1 MNAHLNSDSTTRGSA
16 HRRVLLALLSTSAA
30 FALSLNAV
38 SAQTAPAASPS
49 PSPTVPTDG
58 APPPTA
64 EATVTQAVT
73 QEPESTSTQDIIVT
87 GSRIVRDGYQA
98 PTPMSV
104 IGTEQLATNANA
116 NIAQF
121 VTNLPAF
128 AGSASTRSS
137 TTTGSNGSAG
147 VNSLNLRALG
157 ANRTLVLLDGHRV
170 TPALSTG
177 VVDVNAIP
185 QILISRV
192 DVVTGGASATYGS
205 DAVAG
210 VVNFVLDRSL
220 TGLKGEVSGGATTYG
235 DGENYKISLAGG
247 TKFADDRGHVVVALE
262 QVHDEGIG
270 ANRRDWNR
278 RGVQLLA
285 NPAYTATNGQPQRLI
300 LGNVGYMTSSPGG
313 VVYSGPLRGTAFGQG
328 GQTYQQNYG
337 DIQADPFMRGGDW
350 EQNDLRRTNAVAP
363 SESRQ
368 TAYARANYEVS
379 DALNLYA
386 QGSYVR
392 AKTQADLTTVYM
404 IGSSGPV
411 IQRDNAYLPADVRAR
426 MVAAGLS
433 SIRIGTLNRDLGITY
448 QITDRKAQSYQLGGN
463 GKFQMLG
470 GDWQWDAYGQYGV
483 SRNLVTFPTN
493 ISRTNYALAVDA
505 VRNPATGAIV
515 CRSTLTSPNNGC
527 SPYNALGFGV
537 NDPDGAAV
545 NFIRSASRSRLK
557 VEQTVL
563 AASLSGEPFST
574 WAGPVSV
581 ALSGEYRKDQAKS
594 VVDAGS
600 LAVDHI
606 YANYT
611 AIDGSTNVKEG
622 AFETIIPLA
631 KKLSWAD
638 SWDINGAVRFT
649 SYSLAGNVTTWKLGT
664 TYSPVADL
672 TFRATR
678 SRDIRAPNLQETFLP
693 ASTARR
699 SIFDPFT
706 NTTPAFD
713 QTTTG
718 NRNLRPEKAD
728 TLGVGAVFTPSFFP
742 GFSASVDYWS
752 IKVADAISIIQPA
765 DVLLLCFD
773 GSDPALCNNIT
784 RVNGVVSQVISQN
797 INIASE
803 KVRGLDFEA
812 SYRSELTGLGLPGS
826 VDLHANFTKYL
837 EDTIDNG
844 VSAPN
849 DFVGEISSIY
859 PPRWRT
865 NVTLGYHLDGLRT
878 SLTARAFASGKQ
890 FSNFVECTASCP
902 ASTSQNPT
910 VNDNYLPGRV
920 YLDFAISYDLSIG
933 PVKDMSVFFNARNL
947 TNRDPGLTAAGNAF
961 GNGANTAVIYDV
973 DGPVLRA
980 GVRFKL

>member
-1 MNAHLNSDSTTRGSA
+1 MMLGNRVGSRDVQRRRRMLAAALCVTT
-16 HRRVLLALLSTSAA
+16 ALVATPAI
-30 FALSLNAV
+30 
-38 SAQTAPAASPS
+38 AQVAQPAEAQPEAPAD
-49 PSPTVPTDG
+49 VQQG
-58 APPPTA
+58 AATP
-64 EATVTQAVT
+64 EAADQSADRGEGIV
-73 QEPESTSTQDIIVT
+73 VT

-98 PTPMSV
+98 PTPLSV

-147 VNSLNLRALG
+147 INSLNLRALG

-170 TPALSTG
+170 TPALATG

-220 TGLKGEVSGGATTYG
+220 TGLRGEVSGGMTTYG
-235 DGENYKISLAGG
+235 DGENYRISLAGG
-247 TKFADDRGHVVVALE
+247 TRFADDRGHVTVALE
-262 QVHDEGIG
+262 QVDDDGIG
-270 ANRRDWNR
+270 SNRRDWTR
-278 RGVQLLA
+278 RGRQLLA
-285 NPAYTATNGQPQRLI
+285 NPTYTATNGQPQRLI
-300 LGNVGYMTSSPGG
+300 LDQVGYMTSSPGG
-313 VVYSGPLRGTAFGQG
+313 IIYSGPLRGTAFGAG
-328 GQTYQQNYG
+328 GQVYQQNYG

-350 EQNDLRRTNAVAP
+350 EQNDLRRTNAIAP

-368 TAYARANYEVS
+368 TAYGRVSYEVS
-379 DALNLYA
+379 PALNLHA
-386 QGSYVR
+386 EASYVR

-404 IGSSGPV
+404 IGSSGPL
-411 IQRDNAYLPADVRAR
+411 IQRDNAYLPQSVRDR
-426 MVAAGLS
+426 MVAAGLTS
-433 SIRIGTLNRDLGITY
+433 VRIGTLNQDLGITY
-448 QITDRKAQSYQLGGN
+448 QITDRKAQSYQIGGD
-463 GKFQMLG
+463 GKFAMLG
-470 GDWQWDAYGQYGV
+470 GDWQWDAYAQYGV
-483 SRNLVTFPTN
+483 SDNLVTFPTN

-505 VRNPATGAIV
+505 VRDPATGNIV

-527 SPYNALGFGV
+527 LPYNALGTGV
-537 NDPDGAAV
+537 NAPDSAAID
-545 NFIRSASRSRLK
+545 FIRSASRSDLK
-557 VEQTVL
+557 VEQTVV
-563 AASLSGEPFST
+563 AGSLSGEPFST

-581 ALSGEYRKDQAKS
+581 ALSAEYRKDKARS
-594 VVDAGS
+594 VVDPGS

-606 YANYT
+606 YANYST
-611 AIDGSTNVKEG
+611 IDGSTNVKEA

-631 KKLSWAD
+631 KGQSWAD
-638 SWDINGAVRFT
+638 SLEINGAARYT
-649 SYSLAGNVTTWKLGT
+649 SYSLAGNVVTWKVGG
-664 TYSPVADL
+664 TYSPIPDV

-718 NRNLRPEKAD
+718 NRDLRPERAD
-728 TLGVGAVFTPSFFP
+728 TLGVGAVFRPSFLP

-752 IKVADAISIIQPA
+752 INVKNAISIISPA

-773 GSDPALCNNIT
+773 GSNPALCDNIT
-784 RVNGVVSQVISQN
+784 RVNGVVTEVISQN

-812 SYRSELTGLGLPGS
+812 SYRSGLDGLGVPGEI
-826 VDLHANFTKYL
+826 DIHGNFTKYL
-837 EDTIDNG
+837 EDRIDNG
-844 VSAPN
+844 VSPAR

-859 PPRWRT
+859 PPEWRA
-865 NVTLGYHLDGLRT
+865 NLTLGYHVGGFRT
-878 SLTARAFASGKQ
+878 SLTGRAFGAGTQ
-890 FSNFVECTASCP
+890 FANFIECTSSCP
-902 ASTSQNPT
+902 AATSLNPT
-910 VNDNYLPGRV
+910 VNNNRLPGRF
-920 YLDFAISYDLSIG
+920 YLDFSASYDFVVAPL
-933 PVKDMSVFFNARNL
+933 KNASVFLNVRNL
-947 TNRDPGLTAAGNAF
+947 TNRDPGLSAAGNAF
-961 GNGANTAVIYDV
+961 GNGAQVAVIYDV
-973 DGPVLRA
+973 EGPVVRA
-980 GVRFKL
+980 GFRFKM